1 MRSERRMKMKR
12 MEKEIFNL
20 LHKGYRKDKIIAMVK
35 NDPGYYGYENDNDL
49 LETINA
55 CGRLIFTNWE

>member
-1 MRSERRMKMKR
+1 MRSERRMKMKDNGN
-12 MEKEIFNL
+12 KVYNL
-20 LHKGYRKDKIIAMVK
+20 LHKGYKKDEIIAMVK
-35 NDPGYYGYENDNDL
+35 NDPGYYGYENDDDL